1 MNDNFA
7 GRVAIVTGAASGI
20 GMTVAHH
27 LAARGAKIVGI
38 DRGESA
44 TELPSTLPRGGHH
57 SLVVDLTDAAAAAE
71 AVEDAVRL
79 AGVPSILVNSAG
91 VALLDSAFDVTPE
104 RWDATLAI
112 NLRGSF
118 FMAQAAGR
126 HMVAAN
132 YGRIINLASQAAVIG
147 LDQHV
152 AYSASKAGLLGMS
165 RVLSL
170 EWARSGVTVNCISP
184 TVVETPLGKAAW
196 AGERGDKAKEAIPVG
211 RFAQP
216 EEIAYLIGYLASEEA
231 AMVTGEN
238 VVIDGGFSTV

>member
-1 MNDNFA
+1 MKQNLA

-20 GMTVAHH
+20 GLTVAHH
-27 LAARGAKIVGI
+27 LASRGATIVGI
-38 DRGESA
+38 DRGDSVI
-44 TELPSTLPRGGHH
+44 ELETTLPNAGHRGI
-57 SLVVDLTDAAAAAE
+57 VADLTDTAAVTESVEE
-71 AVEDAVRL
+71 AVRR
-79 AGVPSILVNSAG
+79 AGTPSILVNSAG
-91 VALLDSAFDVTPE
+91 VALLDSALDVTPE

-118 FMAQAAGR
+118 FMAQAVGR
-126 HMVAAN
+126 HMVDAQ

-152 AYSASKAGLLGMS
+152 AYSASKAGLLGMT
-165 RVLSL
+165 RVLSR
-170 EWARSGVTVNCISP
+170 EWARQGVTVNCVSP

-196 AGERGDKAKEAIPVG
+196 AGERGEKAKEAIPVG

-216 EEIAYLIGYLASEEA
+216 EEIAHLIGYLASEEA

-238 VVIDGGFSTV
+238 ILIDGGYSSV

>member
-1 MNDNFA
+1 
-7 GRVAIVTGAASGI
+7 
-20 GMTVAHH
+20 
-27 LAARGAKIVGI
+27 
-38 DRGESA
+38 
-44 TELPSTLPRGGHH
+44 
-57 SLVVDLTDAAAAAE
+57 
-71 AVEDAVRL
+71 
-79 AGVPSILVNSAG
+79 
-91 VALLDSAFDVTPE
+91 
-104 RWDATLAI
+104 
-112 NLRGSF
+112 
-118 FMAQAAGR
+118 MAQAAGR